1 MLEAAVT
8 LLVVVVEVQ
17 VAVEEIT
24 LLQSKETIL
33 EELGLVDKFLSILI
47 KSLSPQNI
55 RITTRR
61 QSADFRK

>member
-1 MLEAAVT
+1 VAAVAA
-8 LLVVVVEVQ
+8 L

-24 LLQSKETIL
+24 LLQNKETTL

-55 RITTRR
+55 RSTKQGETC
-61 QSADFRK
+61 QF

>member
-8 LLVVVVEVQ
+8 LLVEVAVAL

-24 LLQSKETIL
+24 LLQNKETTL

-47 KSLSPQNI
+47 KSLSPQSI
-55 RITTRR
+55 RLTKRGEKC
-61 QSADFRK
+61 QF